1 VSLPVLADSSM
12 NSRAPISPAADSS
25 SVDDW
30 PTLSNDLLQGL
41 VHALNNRLAAL
52 GALAELARLRDEAV
66 NPLAELPI
74 EIAQLQGLTG
84 LFALLAE
91 RRTDAEALELSAA
104 LADAMR
110 LHEHHLRLRTERCEV
125 RYEGTPVPVRA
136 PRWALVRTLVMLV
149 HAAKRSGQAA
159 GGQDGGTP
167 IIVRSDES
175 MVSVCVRTGASPSH
189 DLIAAGERAG
199 GEIAREDDL
208 LVFRLPS
215 LMELRRRERLARGQP
230 AG

>member
-1 VSLPVLADSSM
+1 M
-12 NSRAPISPAADSS
+12 NSHAAISLSTDSS

-66 NPLAELPI
+66 NPLAELPT
-74 EIAQLQGLTG
+74 EVAQLQGLTG
-84 LFALLAE
+84 LFALLPE
-91 RRTDAEALELSAA
+91 RRTDAEALELSAV
-104 LADAMR
+104 LADAVR
-110 LHEHHLRLRTERCEV
+110 LHEHHLRLRAERCEV

-159 GGQDGGTP
+159 GGQDGTP
-167 IIVRSDES
+167 IVVRSDES
-175 MVSVCVRTGASPSH
+175 MVSVCVRTGANASP

-199 GEIAREDDL
+199 GEIVREDDL
-208 LVFRLPS
+208 LVFRLPT
-215 LMELRRRERLARGQP
+215 LMELRRRERLARGQHP
-230 AG
+230 

>member
-1 VSLPVLADSSM
+1 
-12 NSRAPISPAADSS
+12 
-25 SVDDW
+25 VDDW

-149 HAAKRSGQAA
+149 HAAKRTGEAA
-159 GGQDGGTP
+159 REQGRTP
-167 IIVRSDES
+167 IIVRTDDST
-175 MVSVCVRTGASPSH
+175 VSVCVRSRTDASC

-199 GEIAREDDL
+199 GEIVREGDL
-208 LVFRLPS
+208 LVFRLPT
-215 LMELRRRERLARGQP
+215 LTELRRRERLARG
-230 AG
+230 